1 MRRLVTLV
9 VLVVLAG
16 CRTASSGGAAPGAA
30 EGATSGEAAV
40 LQFLEGSR
48 AQDLQAISSVWGDEE
63 MPTRDRVE
71 MQEWERR
78 LLIMMCHL
86 RHDES
91 SIGAAQ
97 MAEGGRTMFPVILRQ
112 GDKEATT
119 MFTVARNRSSG
130 RYFVADFDLRPL
142 REHCTTMPIR
152 RSP

>member
-9 VLVVLAG
+9 VLVMLVG
-16 CRTASSGGAAPGAA
+16 CRSASSGRAAPGTA

-63 MPTRDRVE
+63 MPARDREE
-71 MQEWERR
+71 MQAWERR

-91 SIGAAQ
+91 SIGTGQ
-97 MAEGGRTMFPVILRQ
+97 MAEGGRTVFPVTLRQ
-112 GDKEATT
+112 GDKEATS

-130 RYFVADFDLRPL
+130 RWFVADFDLRPL
-142 REHCTTMPIR
+142 RDHCTAMPVR

>member
-9 VLVVLAG
+9 VLVMLVG
-16 CRTASSGGAAPGAA
+16 CRSTSSGRAPGTA
-30 EGATSGEAAV
+30 EGETSGEAAV

-63 MPTRDRVE
+63 MPTRDRVQ

-91 SIGAAQ
+91 SIGPAQ
-97 MAEGGRTMFPVILRQ
+97 MAEGGRTVFPVTLRQ
-112 GDKEATT
+112 GDKEAIS
-119 MFTVARNRSSG
+119 MFTVARNRRSG
-130 RYFVADFDLRPL
+130 RWFVADFDLRPL
-142 REHCTTMPIR
+142 RDHCTSMPVR

>member
-9 VLVVLAG
+9 VLVLLVG
-16 CRTASSGGAAPGAA
+16 CRSTSSGRVPGTA
-30 EGATSGEAAV
+30 EGSTSGEAAV

-63 MPTRDRVE
+63 MPTRDRVQ

-91 SIGAAQ
+91 SIGPAQ
-97 MAEGGRTMFPVILRQ
+97 MAEGGRTVFPVTLRQ
-112 GDKEATT
+112 GEKEAIS
-119 MFTVARNRSSG
+119 MFTVARNRRSG
-130 RYFVADFDLRPL
+130 RWFVADFDLRPL
-142 REHCTTMPIR
+142 RDHCTSMPVR